1 MSTSHSNHLRA
12 FESGDSRRAFLAKA
26 AAIAGT
32 SIFFGCETYSASGEP
47 VPAAGTLTPL
57 TKDEPIKM
65 GVIGTGGMGTGHC
78 DSILALVK
86 KGQCNVQILALADV
100 CQPRL
105 EVAHKKCAAAQPNLT
120 VDTYTDYKK
129 LLARPDLHG
138 VLIAS
143 PEHWHSQH
151 AIDAILAGKDVYCE
165 KPMTLNLPM
174 ALRLR
179 EVCLKNP
186 QVIFQFGTQYVNY
199 QRYIEAR
206 KVMEAGTIGKPVLSQ
221 TSYCR
226 NSKDGEWLY
235 PIDPNWKPGVNLDWD
250 GWCGPLGKAPWDPEV
265 YIRWRR
271 YRKYS
276 TGIVGDLLVHWMT
289 PMMMALN
296 AGWPTRVIANGGHYV
311 DKKME
316 NHDTVLLAVEFEKE
330 HTMLVTGAT
339 NNATGLETMIRG
351 HKGNIYLGNRHC
363 VIRPES
369 TFDKEVEPTTI
380 ECPEAP
386 DPQDLHRLAWFNSI
400 RTREQPRAN
409 IELGTMVMVVVDL
422 ATRGMWDG
430 HAYSFDHKTMTATR
444 L

>member
-1 MSTSHSNHLRA
+1 MNSSPYHG
-12 FESGDSRRAFLAKA
+12 FEPADSRRAFLAKA

-32 SIFFGCETYSASGEP
+32 TIFFGCETYSAKGHD
-47 VPAAGTLTPL
+47 VPAAGSLAKL
-57 TKDEPIKM
+57 GKDDPIKM

-78 DSILALVK
+78 DAILALAQ
-86 KGQCNVQILALADV
+86 KGECNVQIVALADV

-105 EVAHKKCAAAQPNLT
+105 EEARKKCAAQPNLT

-179 EVCLKNP
+179 EVCQKNP

-199 QRYIEAR
+199 PRYIEA
-206 KVMEAGTIGKPVLSQ
+206 KKLIEEGAIGKPVLSQ

-235 PIDPNWKPGVNLDWD
+235 YAIDPAWKPGVNLDWD
-250 GWCGPLGKAPWDPEV
+250 AWCAPLGKAPWDPEI
-265 YIRWRR
+265 YARWRR

-276 TGIVGDLLVHWMT
+276 TGIIGDLLVHWMT

-296 AGWPTRVIANGGHYV
+296 MGWPTRVIANGGHYV

-316 NHDTVLLAVEFEKE
+316 NHDTVLLATEFEKE

-339 NNATGLETMIRG
+339 TNETGLETMIRG
-351 HKGNIYLGNRHC
+351 HKGNIYLNSRHC
-363 VIRPES
+363 EVRPER
-369 TFDKEVEPTTI
+369 TFENEVEARKI
-380 ECPEAP
+380 ECPDIG
-386 DPQDLHRLAWFNSI
+386 DPQDKHRLAWFNSI
-400 RTREQPRAN
+400 RTRELPRAN
-409 IELGTMVMVVVDL
+409 IELGTMIMVIVDL

-430 HAYSFDHKTMTATR
+430 HAYAFDHKTMTATR

>member
-1 MSTSHSNHLRA
+1 MTSNGRHLDIA
-12 FESGDSRRAFLAKA
+12 DDSRRAFLARA

-32 SIFFGCETYSASGEP
+32 TVFFGSEMFSARGQAVP
-47 VPAAGTLTPL
+47 VAGALAKL
-57 TKDEPIKM
+57 GKDDPIKM
-65 GVIGTGGMGTGHC
+65 GVIGTGGMGTGHV
-78 DSILALVK
+78 DSILGLVK
-86 KGQCNVQILALADV
+86 KGECNVQILALADV
-100 CQPRL
+100 CKSRA
-105 EVAHKKCAAAQPNLT
+105 EEAKKHCVAAQPSLT
-120 VDTYTDYKK
+120 VDTYSDYKQ

-179 EVCLKNP
+179 EVCEKNP

-199 QRYIEAR
+199 QRYIEA
-206 KVMEAGTIGKPVLSQ
+206 KKLIESDAVGKPLLSQ

-226 NSKDGEWLY
+226 NSKDGEWFY
-235 PIDPNWKPGVNLDWD
+235 KMEPEWVPGPNLDWD
-250 GWCGPLGKAPWDPEV
+250 AWCGPLGKAEWDPEI
-265 YIRWRR
+265 YARWRR

-289 PMMMALN
+289 PMLMALN
-296 AGWPTRVIANGGHYV
+296 VGWPTRVVANGGHYI

-339 NNATGLETMIRG
+339 TNETGLETMIRC
-351 HKGNIYLGNRHC
+351 HKGNIYLNSRHC
-363 VIRPES
+363 EVRPERVFES
-369 TFDKEVEPTTI
+369 EVEARKI
-380 ECPEAP
+380 ECPDVG
-386 DPQDLHRLAWFNSI
+386 DPQDAHRLAWFKSI
-400 RTREQPRAN
+400 RTRELPRAN
-409 IELGTMVMVVVDL
+409 IELGTMVMVIVDL

-430 HAYSFDHKTMTATR
+430 GAYAFDHKSMTATR
-444 L
+444 T

>member
-1 MSTSHSNHLRA
+1 MTSDRHS
-12 FESGDSRRAFLAKA
+12 FDTGESRRAFLAKA
-26 AAIAGT
+26 AALAGT
-32 SIFFGCETYSASGEP
+32 TVFFGRETYAAHGQA
-47 VPAAGTLTPL
+47 VPAAAASPRLG
-57 TKDEPIKM
+57 KDEPIKM

-78 DSILALVK
+78 DSILGLVK
-86 KGQCNVQILALADV
+86 NGHCNVQILALADV
-100 CQPRL
+100 CVPRA
-105 EVAHKKCAAAQPNLT
+105 EEAKKKCMAAQPNLT

-179 EVCLKNP
+179 EVCQKNP
-186 QVIFQFGTQYVNY
+186 QVIFQFGTQYVNF
-199 QRYIEAR
+199 QRY
-206 KVMEAGTIGKPVLSQ
+206 MEAKKLIESGTIGKPVMSQ

-235 PIDPNWKPGVNLDWD
+235 EMKPEWTPGPNLNWD
-250 GWCGPLGKAPWDPEV
+250 EWCGPLGKAAWDPEV
-265 YIRWRR
+265 YARWRR

-296 AGWPTRVIANGGHYV
+296 AGWPVRVVANGGHYI

-339 NNATGLETMIRG
+339 TNATGLETVIHG
-351 HKGNIYLGNRHC
+351 HKANIYLGSKNC
-363 VIRPES
+363 VMRPEPP
-369 TFDKEVEPTTI
+369 FDKEIDPVTI
-380 ECPEAP
+380 DCKEDM
-386 DPQDLHRLAWFNSI
+386 DPQDKHRLAWFNSI
-400 RTREQPRAN
+400 RTREMPRAT
-409 IELGTMVMVVVDL
+409 IELGTMVMVIVDL

-430 HAYSFDHKTMTATR
+430 AAYTFDPKTMTATKV
-444 L
+444 

>member
-1 MSTSHSNHLRA
+1 MAGYDHFNGFASD
-12 FESGDSRRAFLAKA
+12 DSRRAFLAKA
-26 AAIAGT
+26 AAVAGT
-32 SIFFGCETYSASGEP
+32 TIFFGGKTYAAQGQP
-47 VPAAGTLTPL
+47 VPSAGMLAKL
-57 TKDEPIKM
+57 GKDEPIKM
-65 GVIGTGGMGTGHC
+65 GLIGTGGMGTGHC
-78 DSILALVK
+78 DSILGLIK
-86 KGQCNVQILALADV
+86 KGEANVQIVALADV

-105 EVAHKKCAAAQPNLT
+105 EDARKKCAEGQKGIT
-120 VDTYTDYKK
+120 VDTYTDHRK

-174 ALRLR
+174 AMALR

-199 QRYIEAR
+199 QRYIEAK
-206 KVMEAGTIGKPVLSQ
+206 KVIEAGTIGKAVSSQ

-235 PIDPNWKPGVNLDWD
+235 YGIDPKWEPGKNLDWEE
-250 GWCGPLGKAPWDPEV
+250 WCKPLGKAPWDPEI
-265 YIRWRR
+265 YARWRR

-276 TGIVGDLLVHWMT
+276 TGIIGDLLVHWMT

-296 AGWPTRVIANGGHYV
+296 QGWPTRVIANGGHYV

-316 NHDTVLLAVEFEKE
+316 NHDTVLLAAEFEKE

-339 NNATGLETMIRG
+339 TNETGLETMIRG
-351 HKGNIYLGNRHC
+351 HKGNIYLNSRHC
-363 VIRPES
+363 VVRPEPQ
-369 TFDKEVEPTTI
+369 FDKEVEPQTI
-380 ECPEAP
+380 ECPDIG
-386 DPQDLHRLAWFNSI
+386 DPQDKHRLAWFNSI
-400 RTREQPRAN
+400 RTRELPRAN
-409 IELGTMVMVVVDL
+409 IELGTMVMVIVDL

-430 HAYSFDHKTMTATR
+430 HAYSFDHKSMTATR
-444 L
+444 I